1 MAKEVLELEVKSNVG
16 TVTKDVEGLGKATDT
31 AKGGFSG
38 LGTAVKGVGMALKAA
53 GIGLVI
59 AAFMALKEALERNQK
74 VMNVINSVMSTVSTT
89 FNQVVEVLVDTYEW
103 VTKSSERFDGLGKV
117 LSGLMTLALT
127 PLKVSFYSIKL
138 AVESLML
145 AWEKSPLGGGDTAK
159 IANLTAS
166 IEETKSSIDEVAKS
180 ALDAG
185 KDIVTNFGDAIG
197 EIGAIGER
205 VIDGVSKISIKANFE
220 QAKATEAAKNSA
232 KLAEAQIQGLIEK
245 NDKLAET
252 QRQIRDDETKTFADR
267 IAANEELGRIL
278 DQQEVDM
285 LKLADT
291 RVAAAAFELAQN
303 KENID
308 LQVAYQQT
316 LNDRAGV
323 EAQIAGFRSEQ
334 MTNEVSLNKELLETQ
349 KEVTNASLE
358 GIELELLE
366 LKNSYEQQLLMA
378 EKSGMDITDIT
389 TKYQKDQLSITQ
401 KINDAKLASQLSL
414 VSAMGGSIK
423 ALGGLFE
430 EGTAASKAAA
440 LAEIA
445 INTGIGFVQ
454 GLDIA
459 QKSAKATGP
468 GAAVAFPIFF
478 ATQVAA
484 VLGAAA
490 QAKTILGAG
499 AGGGGGGPDA
509 TAPAAPAPQMMS
521 GAFELGGGIE
531 PEATRAYVVT
541 DEMTSSQ
548 NQLANIRRRATI

>member
-31 AKGGFSG
+31 AKGGFKG

-53 GIGLVI
+53 GIGLIV

-89 FNQVVEVLVDTYEW
+89 FNQVVDVLVDTYEW

-145 AWEKSPLGGGDTAK
+145 AWEKSPLGGGDTEK

-180 ALDAG
+180 ALNAG
-185 KDIVTNFGDAIG
+185 KDIVANFGDAIG
-197 EIGAIGER
+197 EIGALGEK
-205 VIDGVSKISIKANFE
+205 VIDGVSKISVKANFE

-291 RVAAAAFELAQN
+291 RVSAAAFELAQN

-308 LQVAYQQT
+308 LQVAYQQA

-349 KEVTNASLE
+349 KELRASALE
-358 GIELELLE
+358 GMELELQE
-366 LKNSYEQQLLMA
+366 LKDGYDAKVELARKANVS
-378 EKSGMDITDIT
+378 ITDIT
-389 TKYQKDQLSITQ
+389 AQYEKEQTAIKKKFAKEQIDLDKLVE
-401 KINDAKLASQLSL
+401 DAKVNTIQMGFNVAGSLAKE
-414 VSAMGGSIK
+414 GS
-423 ALGGLFE
+423 
-430 EGTAASKAAA
+430 AAA
-440 LAEIA
+440 K
-445 INTGIGFVQ
+445 GI
-454 GLDIA
+454 
-459 QKSAKATGP
+459 
-468 GAAVAFPIFF
+468 AVAQTIFNTQQAIMKAMAEVPPPYNVVQSALTGVMG
-478 ATQVAA
+478 ATAI
-484 VLGAAA
+484 
-490 QAKTILGAG
+490 AKILSTDPS
-499 AGGGGGGPDA
+499 GGGGGGAAAAAPG
-509 TAPAAPAPQMMS
+509 PAAPAPQMMS

>member
-31 AKGGFSG
+31 AKGGFTG

-53 GIGLVI
+53 GIGLIV

-89 FNQVVEVLVDTYEW
+89 FNQVVDVLVDTYEW

-232 KLAEAQIQGLIEK
+232 KLAEAQLQGLIEK

-291 RVAAAAFELAQN
+291 RVSAAAFELAQN

-308 LQVAYQQT
+308 LQVAYQQA

-349 KEVTNASLE
+349 KELRASALE
-358 GIELELLE
+358 GMELELQE
-366 LKNSYEQQLLMA
+366 LKDGYDAKVELARKANVS
-378 EKSGMDITDIT
+378 ITDIT
-389 TKYQKDQLSITQ
+389 AQYEKEQTAIKKKFAKEQIDLDKLVE
-401 KINDAKLASQLSL
+401 DAKVNTIKMGFNVAGSLAKE
-414 VSAMGGSIK
+414 GS
-423 ALGGLFE
+423 
-430 EGTAASKAAA
+430 AAA
-440 LAEIA
+440 KGIA
-445 INTGIGFVQ
+445 VAQTIFNTQQAIMKAMADVPYPMNIVQSALTGIMGASS
-454 GLDIA
+454 IA
-459 QKSAKATGP
+459 K
-468 GAAVAFPIFF
+468 
-478 ATQVAA
+478 
-484 VLGAAA
+484 
-490 QAKTILGAG
+490 ILSTDPSG
-499 AGGGGGGPDA
+499 AGGGGGGGGA

-548 NQLANIRRRATI
+548 KQLANIRRRATI